1 MLYFRDL
8 YGAENIGNE
17 ILVVN
22 TKYLQLF
29 NFMCVKFKKKKKQ
42 SNLRVLNLSSLIS
55 LNFALI
61 KVCKKGGLK
70 FNIF

>member
-29 NFMCVKFKKKKKQ
+29 NFMCVKLKQKQTNKKKTIKFT
-42 SNLRVLNLSSLIS
+42 SSEFEFFDFFEFCA
-55 LNFALI
+55 N
-61 KVCKKGGLK
+61 
-70 FNIF
+70 

>member
-29 NFMCVKFKKKKKQ
+29 NFMCVKLKKKKNNQ
-42 SNLRVLNLSSLIS
+42 IYE
-55 LNFALI
+55 FWI
-61 KVCKKGGLK
+61 
-70 FNIF
+70 

>member
-22 TKYLQLF
+22 TKHLQLF
-29 NFMCVKFKKKKKQ
+29 NFMCVKLKKKKKTIKFT
-42 SNLRVLNLSSLIS
+42 SSEFEFFDFFEFCA
-55 LNFALI
+55 N
-61 KVCKKGGLK
+61 
-70 FNIF
+70 